1 MNIFDR
7 LMSPVGKNYC
17 MLFYV
22 MGLLGLFFALIQ
34 LIVIVRLV
42 LNIFIFRRKV
52 AKKFET
58 NKPNVIGLVLGLFS
72 ISFFYCLIVY
82 FINRIGYSMCIAS
95 LR

>member
-22 MGLLGLFFALIQ
+22 MGLLGLFFAL
-34 LIVIVRLV
+34 LNVVVIIRGL
-42 LNIFIFRRKV
+42 LNIFIFRRKA
-52 AKKFET
+52 AKNLNTKAM
-58 NKPNVIGLVLGLFS
+58 GLILGLFS
-72 ISFFYCLIVY
+72 ISFFYCLILY
-82 FINRIGYSMCIAS
+82 LINRIGYSMCIVS

>member
-34 LIVIVRLV
+34 VIVIVRGL
-42 LNIFIFRRKV
+42 LNIFIFRRKA
-52 AKKFET
+52 AKNLNTKAT
-58 NKPNVIGLVLGLFS
+58 GLILGLFS

-82 FINRIGYSMCIAS
+82 FINRISYSMCIAS

>member
-7 LMSPVGKNYC
+7 LMSPLGKDHC

-22 MGLLGLFFALIQ
+22 MGLLGLFFALLNVVI
-34 LIVIVRLV
+34 IVRGV
-42 LNIFIFRRKV
+42 LNIFIFRRNA
-52 AKKFET
+52 AKNLNAKA
-58 NKPNVIGLVLGLFS
+58 IGLILGLFS
-72 ISFFYCLIVY
+72 ISFLYCLILY

>member
-7 LMSPVGKNYC
+7 LMSPLGKDYC

-22 MGLLGLFFALIQ
+22 MGLVGLFFAL
-34 LIVIVRLV
+34 LNLLVIIRLV

-58 NKPNVIGLVLGLFS
+58 NKPNVIGLVLGLFLL
-72 ISFFYCLIVY
+72 SFFYSLIAY
-82 FINRIGYSMCIAS
+82 FINRISYSMCIAS

>member
-22 MGLLGLFFALIQ
+22 MGLLGLFFALFNLFI
-34 LIVIVRLV
+34 IVRGV
-42 LNIFIFRRKV
+42 LNIFIFRRKA
-52 AKKFET
+52 AKNFDT
-58 NKPNVIGLVLGLFS
+58 NVIGLVLGLFS

-82 FINRIGYSMCIAS
+82 FINRISYSMCIAS

>member
-34 LIVIVRLV
+34 VIVIVRGV
-42 LNIFIFRRKV
+42 LNLFIFRRKA
-52 AKKFET
+52 AKNLNTKAT
-58 NKPNVIGLVLGLFS
+58 GLILGLFS

-82 FINRIGYSMCIAS
+82 FINRISYSMCIAS

>member
-1 MNIFDR
+1 MNIFDIM
-7 LMSPVGKNYC
+7 MSPVGKNYC

-34 LIVIVRLV
+34 VIVIVRGV
-42 LNIFIFRRKV
+42 LNLFIFRRKA
-52 AKKFET
+52 AKNLNTKAT
-58 NKPNVIGLVLGLFS
+58 GLILGLFS

-82 FINRIGYSMCIAS
+82 FINRISYSMCIAS

>member
-7 LMSPVGKNYC
+7 LMSPVGKDYC

-22 MGLLGLFFALIQ
+22 MGLLGLFFALFNLFI
-34 LIVIVRLV
+34 IVRGV
-42 LNIFIFRRKV
+42 LNIFIFRRKA
-52 AKKFET
+52 AKNFDT
-58 NKPNVIGLVLGLFS
+58 NVIGLVLGLFS

-82 FINRIGYSMCIAS
+82 FINRISYSMCIAS

>member
-34 LIVIVRLV
+34 VIVIVRGV
-42 LNIFIFRRKV
+42 LNIFIFRRKA
-52 AKKFET
+52 AKNLNTKAT
-58 NKPNVIGLVLGLFS
+58 GLILGLFS

-82 FINRIGYSMCIAS
+82 FINRISYSMCIAS

>member
-7 LMSPVGKNYC
+7 LMSPLGKDYC

-34 LIVIVRLV
+34 GIVIVRLV
-42 LNIFIFRRKV
+42 LNIFIFRRKA
-52 AKKFET
+52 AKNLNT
-58 NKPNVIGLVLGLFS
+58 NAIGLVLGLFLL
-72 ISFFYCLIVY
+72 SFFYSLIVY
-82 FINRIGYSMCIAS
+82 FINRISYSMCIAS

>member
-34 LIVIVRLV
+34 LIVIVRGL
-42 LNIFIFRRKV
+42 LNIFIFRKKT
-52 AKKFET
+52 AKNLNT
-58 NKPNVIGLVLGLFS
+58 NAIGLVLGLFS

-82 FINRIGYSMCIAS
+82 FINRISYSMCIAS

>member
-7 LMSPVGKNYC
+7 LMSPLGKDYC

-22 MGLLGLFFALIQ
+22 MGLLGLFFAL
-34 LIVIVRLV
+34 LNLLVIVRGL
-42 LNIFIFRRKV
+42 LNIFIFRRK
-52 AKKFET
+52 AAAENTKA
-58 NKPNVIGLVLGLFS
+58 IGLVLGLFS

-82 FINRIGYSMCIAS
+82 LINRIGYSMCISA

>member
-7 LMSPVGKNYC
+7 LMSPLGKNYC

-42 LNIFIFRRKV
+42 LNIFIFRRKA
-52 AKKFET
+52 AKNFET
-58 NKPNVIGLVLGLFS
+58 NKPNVIGLVLGLFLL
-72 ISFFYCLIVY
+72 SFFYSLIVY
-82 FINRIGYSMCIAS
+82 FINRISYSMCIAS

>member
-34 LIVIVRLV
+34 VIVIVRGV
-42 LNIFIFRRKV
+42 LNLFIFRRKAV
-52 AKKFET
+52 KNLNTKAT
-58 NKPNVIGLVLGLFS
+58 VLILGLFS

-82 FINRIGYSMCIAS
+82 FINRISYSMCIAS

>member
-7 LMSPVGKNYC
+7 LMSPLGKNYC

-34 LIVIVRLV
+34 GIVIVRLV
-42 LNIFIFRRKV
+42 LNIFIFRRKA
-52 AKKFET
+52 AKNIDK
-58 NKPNVIGLVLGLFS
+58 NNPNVIGLVLGLFLL
-72 ISFFYCLIVY
+72 SFFYSLIAY
-82 FINRIGYSMCIAS
+82 FINRISYSMCIAS